1 MVFSIFSGY
10 KNSIRLMYLG
20 LFYHSFT
27 IEYSDGLLSID
38 NVINIYKSLISY
50 LIFFSGL
57 VPVSETTVSKIW
69 TFLTPER

>member
-20 LFYHSFT
+20 LFYNSFT

-38 NVINIYKSLISY
+38 TVISIYKSLISY
-50 LIFFSGL
+50 LIFFFFRIGSC
-57 VPVSETTVSKIW
+57 K
-69 TFLTPER
+69 